1 MLDSVLFFCY
11 SKSTER
17 SVGRRFMSINRDQIL
32 DSAARVF
39 CQKGYHGASM
49 SDIALAVGLQKA
61 TLYHHFKGK
70 QEILSELLD
79 KALSLVTDNMTLVI
93 QMDCPPEE
101 KLHEAMRTYLKT
113 LCEQPNLSSVL
124 IMEYRS
130 LDKDL
135 YNRHIRNRDKFEK
148 MWRDLI
154 QEGVGVG
161 KFQCESVPVTVRAL
175 LGVMNWTINW
185 YRPEGKLSAES
196 IADQF
201 ADLFMAGIST
211 KTHLSRK
218 KL

>member
-1 MLDSVLFFCY
+1 
-11 SKSTER
+11 
-17 SVGRRFMSINRDQIL
+17 
-32 DSAARVF
+32 
-39 CQKGYHGASM
+39 
-49 SDIALAVGLQKA
+49 
-61 TLYHHFKGK
+61 
-70 QEILSELLD
+70 
-79 KALSLVTDNMTLVI
+79 
-93 QMDCPPEE
+93 
-101 KLHEAMRTYLKT
+101 MRTYLKT

-161 KFQCESVPVTVRAL
+161 KFQCESVPMTVRAL

>member
-1 MLDSVLFFCY
+1 
-11 SKSTER
+11 
-17 SVGRRFMSINRDQIL
+17 MSISRDQIL
-32 DSAARVF
+32 DSAAQVF

-49 SDIALAVGLQKA
+49 ADIAQAVGLQKA

-79 KALSLVTDNMTLVI
+79 NALSLVTDNMTHVI

-101 KLHEAMRTYLKT
+101 KLHLAMRTYLQT
-113 LCEQPNLSSVL
+113 LCEQSNLSSVL

-130 LDKDL
+130 LDQNL
-135 YNRHIRNRDKFEK
+135 YNRHIRNRDRFEK

-154 QEGVGVG
+154 QEGVGAG
-161 KFQCESVPVTVRAL
+161 KFQCESIPMTVRAL

-185 YRPEGKLSAES
+185 YRPDGNLSAER

-201 ADLFMAGIST
+201 ADLFMLGIGPR
-211 KTHLSRK
+211 THSSRK
-218 KL
+218 KTTRAG

>member
-1 MLDSVLFFCY
+1 
-11 SKSTER
+11 
-17 SVGRRFMSINRDQIL
+17 MSISRDQIL
-32 DSAARVF
+32 NSAAQVF

-49 SDIALAVGLQKA
+49 ADIAQAVGLQKA

-79 KALSLVTDNMTLVI
+79 NALNLVTGNMELTASSNSS
-93 QMDCPPEE
+93 PEE
-101 KLHEAMRTYLKT
+101 KLHLAMRTYLQT

-130 LDKDL
+130 LDKEL
-135 YNRHIRNRDKFEK
+135 YNRHIRNRDRFEK
-148 MWRDLI
+148 MWRDII
-154 QEGVGVG
+154 QEGVDAG
-161 KFQCESVPVTVRAL
+161 KFQCQSVPMTVRAL

-201 ADLFMAGIST
+201 AEMFMTGIRVPTRSIRRT
-211 KTHLSRK
+211 SKQKS
-218 KL
+218 